1 MSQRRLSQ
9 MVNMVLW
16 KEKNS
21 DEEIT
26 HTIQVFPNHKFIEVL
41 SKIILDIQIY
51 FEDGEPQ
58 TRSTTLTVTEFLKFS
73 LHRRLLQIPIS
84 GRSCDDRIQIS
95 RLRVNY

>member
-1 MSQRRLSQ
+1 MTQNSAIPMSQRRLSQ

-26 HTIQVFPNHKFIEVL
+26 HSIQVFPNHKFIEVL
-41 SKIILDIQIY
+41 SKIRLDVQVY

-58 TRSTTLTVTEFLKFS
+58 TRSTILTVTDFAKYFF
-73 LHRRLLQIPIS
+73 HRRLLKIHIS
-84 GRSCDDRIQIS
+84 G
-95 RLRVNY
+95 

>member
-26 HTIQVFPNHKFIEVL
+26 HTIQIFPNHKFIEVL
-41 SKIILDIQIY
+41 SKIRLDVQIY

-58 TRSTTLTVTEFLKFS
+58 TRSTVFTVTGFIKIITLV
-73 LHRRLLQIPIS
+73 L
-84 GRSCDDRIQIS
+84 
-95 RLRVNY
+95 

>member
-21 DEEIT
+21 DTEID
-26 HTIQVFPNHKFIEVL
+26 HIVHLFPNHRFIA
-41 SKIILDIQIY
+41 IIQSVKLEIQVY

-58 TRSTTLTVTEFLKFS
+58 TISTEYTAADHATIKFKSLDYGQDIKFISKFQNFL
-73 LHRRLLQIPIS
+73 
-84 GRSCDDRIQIS
+84 
-95 RLRVNY
+95 

>member
-1 MSQRRLSQ
+1 MTQNSAIPMSQRRLSQ

-41 SKIILDIQIY
+41 SKVILDVQVY

-58 TRSTTLTVTEFLKFS
+58 TRSTTLTVTDFAKYFF
-73 LHRRLLQIPIS
+73 HRRLLKIHIS
-84 GRSCDDRIQIS
+84 G
-95 RLRVNY
+95 